1 MNSVPIP
8 TASPLLSPA
17 PLAPETE
24 AGISF
29 LPTVVKT
36 VRELPRAVKFA
47 LIVLLPFL
55 HVVVY
60 FWTGR
65 VSTDDAEVDAHIT
78 AVASQVSGY
87 VIGLQIDD
95 NVNVKKEDLLL
106 QIDPREY
113 RAEADQAKASL
124 DLAEAEANSAKLQIG
139 LTRATTTHGTE
150 GAVAQHESDS
160 ADFAMSEAQLERSAT
175 ANLLQAKAEVA
186 AKRATNDRAQADLE
200 RYQPLLGTGDVSKFQ
215 LDAIDA
221 AAPRAPQN
229 ELAPPEQA
237 FSAAKQNVEIGR
249 ATTNSSKARV
259 ERSQSLLLETKA
271 REQQVPITE
280 ATYKSAQA
288 AVERAKAAWG
298 QAQLNLGYTTIKAP
312 ISGQVT
318 QLTVHLGQYVVPG
331 NLLFTLVPLNEV
343 YVTANF
349 KETQLDGVRTG
360 QHAKI
365 HVDTYDRDFD
375 GVVDSIAGAAGSRQA
390 LLPPQN
396 ATGNFIKVVQRIP
409 VKILVKQSS

>member
-55 HVVVY
+55 LVVVY

-87 VIGLQIDD
+87 VVRLAIDD
-95 NVNVKKEDLLL
+95 NVNVKREDVLL

-150 GAVAQHESDS
+150 GAR
-160 ADFAMSEAQLERSAT
+160 SEER
-175 ANLLQAKAEVA
+175 
-186 AKRATNDRAQADLE
+186 
-200 RYQPLLGTGDVSKFQ
+200 
-215 LDAIDA
+215 
-221 AAPRAPQN
+221 
-229 ELAPPEQA
+229 
-237 FSAAKQNVEIGR
+237 
-249 ATTNSSKARV
+249 RV
-259 ERSQSLLLETKA
+259 GKEC
-271 REQQVPITE
+271 VP
-280 ATYKSAQA
+280 
-288 AVERAKAAWG
+288 
-298 QAQLNLGYTTIKAP
+298 
-312 ISGQVT
+312 
-318 QLTVHLGQYVVPG
+318 
-331 NLLFTLVPLNEV
+331 
-343 YVTANF
+343 
-349 KETQLDGVRTG
+349 
-360 QHAKI
+360 
-365 HVDTYDRDFD
+365 
-375 GVVDSIAGAAGSRQA
+375 
-390 LLPPQN
+390 
-396 ATGNFIKVVQRIP
+396 
-409 VKILVKQSS
+409 